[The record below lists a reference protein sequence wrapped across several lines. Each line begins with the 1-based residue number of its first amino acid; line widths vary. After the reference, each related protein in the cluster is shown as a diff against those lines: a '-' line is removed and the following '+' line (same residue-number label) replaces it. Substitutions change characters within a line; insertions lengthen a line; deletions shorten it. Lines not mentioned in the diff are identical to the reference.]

1 MGRKFIVI
9 GATIA
14 LSIFASAAGFAQ
26 GPHQNGAR
34 RGGPRSHNKEFRG
47 ARERLFQLSP
57 EERQAFKRNAER
69 WLQMGPEQRN
79 MLREREKARR
89 EQMRREA
96 EAALRDSGIRVDPS
110 ARDVFESRYV
120 QERRRIEQALRK
132 EVEAKRQQQL
142 RELNERLKHEFQ
154 PPQYSPPVSPAPSGP
169 AEPRG

>member
-1 MGRKFIVI
+1 MGRQFIVI

-14 LSIFASAAGFAQ
+14 LSIFASVASFAQ
-26 GPHQNGAR
+26 GPHKNGSR
-34 RGGPRSHNKEFRG
+34 RGGSRHQNKEFRG
-47 ARERLFQLSP
+47 AHERLFQLSP
-57 EERQAFKRNAER
+57 EERQAFQRNAER

-79 MLREREKARR
+79 ILREREKARQ
-89 EQMRREA
+89 EQMKREA
-96 EAALRDSGIRVDPS
+96 AAALRDSGLYVDPN

-154 PPQYSPPVSPAPSGP
+154 SPQSSPSVSPGSSGRVNP
-169 AEPRG
+169 QR